1 MLYNEKS
8 KCIVPRFILAYS
20 ISSQKLGFYIKTIL
34 IKSKNSSFLNVKTSN
49 GKQIIY
55 EEQGTH
61 LKESSQKLSLKTK
74 INPEYAVSY
83 DNEDNFLSDDRGDE
97 FEQVISGSGEFS
109 ESESGISGSG

>member
-1 MLYNEKS
+1 MS
-8 KCIVPRFILAYS
+8 KH
-20 ISSQKLGFYIKTIL
+20 
-34 IKSKNSSFLNVKTSN
+34 KTSI

-55 EEQGTH
+55 EEQRTR
-61 LKESSQKLSLKTK
+61 LEESNQELSTKTK

-97 FEQVISGSGEFS
+97 FDQESISGSGEFS